1 MLLRSIQRTKVE
13 VSWITQGQLSP
24 GDQTNKQTINQSA
37 ESLKSALLNKY
48 SFLALLTE
56 VGKYS
61 VDVSL
66 AFWGDTPMGTISS
79 NWTENMRL
87 FKGKLLVAAMFGLQG
102 CGCSK
107 ILPTDPGF

>member
-1 MLLRSIQRTKVE
+1 MLLRSIQTTKVE

-61 VDVSL
+61 VDVSY
-66 AFWGDTPMGTISS
+66 G
-79 NWTENMRL
+79 
-87 FKGKLLVAAMFGLQG
+87 LLG
-102 CGCSK
+102 
-107 ILPTDPGF
+107 